1 METKICRT
9 CGDPKPLEEE
19 FWYHNIHNED
29 GFSNHCKDCDRKYYS
44 RQKAKEKRKEILQ
57 AISDENETFGG
68 FETQAMRER
77 MERLESKNRPL
88 ISIYQEIGPPR
99 TP

>member
-44 RQKAKEKRKEILQ
+44 RKKRKEILSAINSDNEKFGCFEVQ
-57 AISDENETFGG
+57 AL
-68 FETQAMRER
+68 RER
-77 MERLESKNRPL
+77 IERLESKDRPL
-88 ISIYQEIGPPR
+88 ISIYQEIAPP
-99 TP
+99 TKPQEQE